1 MELVMDSCSTILL
14 AKATVLEIC
23 SSIYDLSLTPEVYAE
38 VLAGKNKL
46 FPDAVL
52 AEKLKNEQKI
62 KVENAESKLTKK
74 FEQDFNMGAGEASI
88 VAVGVN
94 NSNKIVVTDN
104 RQGRMAAKINNLQLV
119 GSLDIIAALYQ
130 QQKIN
135 KDKALAALKTL
146 QEEGWFEPLLIEM
159 ALE

>member
-1 MELVMDSCSTILL
+1 MYSCIKILL

-46 FPDAVL
+46 FPDALL

-62 KVENAESKLTKK
+62 KVENADSKLTKK
-74 FEQDFNMGAGEASI
+74 FEQDFNMVAGEASI

-159 ALE
+159 ALEDLK

>member
-1 MELVMDSCSTILL
+1 MDSCSTILL

-46 FPDAVL
+46 FPDALL

-62 KVENAESKLTKK
+62 KVENADSKLTKK

-159 ALE
+159 ALEDLK